1 MKSCL
6 FDISHKLP
14 LIKTRPKQNIFIMK
28 RSLTF
33 HGPQKKARAYV
44 FQRQHTEET
53 LTNSRAQK
61 RNPNKALRTCFL
73 RNKDPHFE
81 GVSIPILK
89 KHFKSLD
96 ILLETL
102 TVVLR
107 RHVALK
113 TAIRRIYRIDGSS
126 ILKLDD
132 ILDGDIIVCCCQYED
147 FMDVGYKVNRKY
159 TQLLGNMIHQRGKYY
174 TAPRRKKERS
184 LVDFDIS
191 DLPQSISLYI
201 DVPNF
206 LFRNKSTII
215 FEGIGKADRS
225 KLYIVKMVDKDC
237 ISEYSSELHNEIEIL
252 RSLQSHPNIIELIY
266 SVEQSKHIFV
276 VVERM
281 NCDLFELMTGRA
293 FFPEGLVKF
302 IMKNVANGM
311 HYIHSKRIVHRDI
324 KLENLLVGLQHS
336 PDKKSIVVQTV
347 KIADFGLA
355 INFHGRELFQWC
367 GTPHYMAP
375 EILNYS
381 GYGFRVDCWSFGI
394 TLYNMLFRRFPFA
407 HEYNDKADIWRSITC
422 SKKFVMS
429 VETAKMIS
437 PDAQNLLTSLLC
449 KSQSKRL
456 SALEIQRHPFWNSR
470 HY

>member
-1 MKSCL
+1 
-6 FDISHKLP
+6 
-14 LIKTRPKQNIFIMK
+14 MK

-33 HGPQKKARAYV
+33 HGPQKKARAHV

-53 LTNSRAQK
+53 LTNGTALK

-81 GVSIPILK
+81 GVSIPVLK
-89 KHFKSLD
+89 KHYKSLD

-102 TVVLR
+102 TVALR
-107 RHVALK
+107 RHVVLK
-113 TAIRRIYRIDGSS
+113 SAIRRIYRIDGCS

-132 ILDGDIIVCCCQYED
+132 ILDGDIIICCCQYEA
-147 FMDVGYKVNRKY
+147 FMDVGYKVNRNY
-159 TQLLGNMIHQRGKYY
+159 TMLLGNMVHLRGKYY
-174 TAPRRKKERS
+174 IAPQRRNERS
-184 LVDFDIS
+184 VVDFDIC

-206 LFRNKSTII
+206 IFRNKSSVI

-237 ISEYSSELHNEIEIL
+237 ISEYSSDLHNEIKIL
-252 RSLQSHPNIIELIY
+252 RTLQSHSNIIELIY
-266 SVEQSKHIFV
+266 SVEQPKHIFI

-281 NCDLFELMTGRA
+281 NCDLFELMTARA
-293 FFPEGLVKF
+293 IFPEGSVKF
-302 IMKNVANGM
+302 IMRNVAKGM
-311 HYIHSKRIVHRDI
+311 HYIHSKGIIHRDI
-324 KLENLLVGLQHS
+324 KLENLLVGLQQS
-336 PDKKSIVVQTV
+336 PSKNNIDIETV

-355 INFHGRELFQWC
+355 IYYHGRELYQWC

-375 EILNYS
+375 EIITYS
-381 GYGFRVDCWSFGI
+381 GYDYRVDCWSFGI

-407 HEYNDKADIWRSITC
+407 HDDNNKAEIWKSITF
-422 SKKFVMS
+422 KNFDMS

-437 PDAQNLLTSLLC
+437 VDAQHLLTSLLC
-449 KSQSKRL
+449 KSPYKRL
-456 SALEIQRHPFWNSR
+456 SAVEIRRHPFLNSR
-470 HY
+470 N